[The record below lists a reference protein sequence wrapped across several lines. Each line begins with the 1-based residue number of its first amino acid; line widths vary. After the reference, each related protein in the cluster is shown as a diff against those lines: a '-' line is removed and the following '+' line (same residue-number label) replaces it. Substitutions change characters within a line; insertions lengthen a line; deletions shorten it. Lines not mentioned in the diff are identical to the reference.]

1 MKNFDHDIPCKGHL
15 MAQLVP
21 EGPSKSPK
29 WGSIALQGLQIA
41 LWELQNRSL
50 WRQED
55 LHRLTAPPRWPQVT
69 SQRGQEGSKRR
80 PWTPQ
85 RTPRGALRT
94 PRGGLRDA
102 QGGPRGSKMAQVGSK
117 VGPEMRKV
125 APVKLLKNHWF
136 LHCLGPPGGVK
147 MTPGGPQMSQLGVI
161 WMAVR

>member
-1 MKNFDHDIPCKGHL
+1 

-21 EGPSKSPK
+21 EGPNKSPK

-80 PWTPQ
+80 PWTHQ
-85 RTPRGALRT
+85 RPPRGPLRT
-94 PRGGLRDA
+94 PREA
-102 QGGPRGSKMAQVGSK
+102 QETPKGAQEGSKMAQLESK
-117 VGPEMRKV
+117 VGPEIEK
-125 APVKLLKNHWF
+125 W
-136 LHCLGPPGGVK
+136 
-147 MTPGGPQMSQLGVI
+147 
-161 WMAVR
+161 